1 MARPPVGNAQ
11 RPIVIRKIKKGGH
24 AAHHGGAWK
33 VAYADFVTAMMAF
46 FMLLWLLANPDK
58 QRLKGLAEYFSMA
71 PPTSSPSTTLTRT
84 PGDQPGLGGRQRQ
97 AQSESQNSIGQPS
110 AAKSKS
116 GGIRGGTAFIPDPS
130 MRIMA
135 QELRVALAATP
146 QTRDAQDA
154 ISVETSRDGVRI
166 SLMDSA
172 KRSMFVG
179 GTAVLNPYA
188 REMLRVVA
196 QKLARSGAQVAI
208 EGHTDG
214 VGGQSDKNWRLSAE
228 RALAARNAMLGQGM
242 TEDRFSEIVALGG
255 TRPVYPNEPARPENR
270 RITIVALA
278 QSPTLPSDSS
288 FKF

>member
-1 MARPPVGNAQ
+1 MAKAPVGNAK
-11 RPIVIRKIKKGGH
+11 RPIVIRKIKKSGH

-84 PGDQPGLGGRQRQ
+84 PGDQPGLGGRQKQ
-97 AQSESQNSIGQPS
+97 AQSENKNSIGQPIP
-110 AAKSKS
+110 AAPKS
-116 GGIRGGTAFIPDPS
+116 GQARGMTASIPDPA
-130 MRIMA
+130 MRVMA
-135 QELRVALAATP
+135 QEMRIALGAAP

-154 ISVETSRDGVRI
+154 IGVETSRDGVRI
-166 SLMDSA
+166 SLMDTA
-172 KRSMFVG
+172 KRSMFIS
-179 GTAVLNPYA
+179 GTAVLNPFA
-188 REMLRVVA
+188 REMLRAVA
-196 QKLARSGAQVAI
+196 QKLAKTGAQIAI

-214 VGGQSDKNWRLSAE
+214 VGGQNDKNWRLSAE

-242 TEDRFSEIVALGG
+242 SEDRFSEIVALGG
-255 TRPVYPNEPARPENR
+255 TRPVYPGEPSRPENR

-278 QSPTLPSDSS
+278 EAPSLPSDSS